1 MLPDGAHLRDE
12 DWTFFYLNQKP
23 QVKQAGVLPYCI
35 GDSLSIRVL
44 KKEGDVLS
52 YEGQPAIIKLEAEKV
67 LIKIQEGAITQ
78 EVIFDEE
85 FEINKST
92 DNVFTLEQKP
102 NTVSFTIDTR
112 DDEDKWKA
120 YQKYHA
126 EKSQNAE
133 SKTKKKQREPL
144 LYCINLVRT
153 KHIAGIKRGAR
164 VKAMAICTR
173 HQFLHVFRPLL
184 ILALEKFFQEPS
196 DELLQQLYMSLNQV
210 DISSM
215 PTLSLTEKL
224 VLRGGNFGVL
234 YSDDP
239 ADEQSSSRNRSVGKF
254 KAGMDLKGDLKITF
268 DGTRNYWEGKV
279 DFDTISVPLK
289 IPLDYLPDEV
299 GDVSCPFLIY

>member
-1 MLPDGAHLRDE
+1 QLLPKLKVEAILVADFDIDIGSSLSYCYPSEFLPNVKRYNKITDQYLAELMLPDGAHLRDE

-23 QVKQAGVLPYCI
+23 QVKQTGVLPYCI
-35 GDSLSIRVL
+35 GDSISIRVL

-126 EKSQNAE
+126 ERSQNAE

-184 ILALEKFFQEPS
+184 ILALE
-196 DELLQQLYMSLNQV
+196 
-210 DISSM
+210 
-215 PTLSLTEKL
+215 
-224 VLRGGNFGVL
+224 
-234 YSDDP
+234 
-239 ADEQSSSRNRSVGKF
+239 
-254 KAGMDLKGDLKITF
+254 
-268 DGTRNYWEGKV
+268 
-279 DFDTISVPLK
+279 
-289 IPLDYLPDEV
+289 
-299 GDVSCPFLIY
+299 